1 MKLKQINAAI
11 LLIALSIIA
20 TSCGKDEDPP
30 EEYLR
35 AGNNLCISADGNLVI
50 AGYNTATS
58 SGYDATLVKVSSSNG
73 DTLWSKKFG
82 GSYAD
87 AFFSVKQSN
96 TGGYIAAGFSNLAAS
111 NSPNAYVVITDA
123 DGKQV
128 SASKYGTSGYS
139 QGFCV
144 LPHANTDSGYLVAG
158 YILKSGR
165 ADRDLYLLRISNTG
179 KTLWEKSIGARGTSS
194 EDPVNDAAYG
204 IVAAADSGYYITGS
218 INGYSS
224 CCGKIFL
231 MKVSK
236 NGDSLWTKTYASGI
250 GYSLTLTSDGG
261 VAIGGSNQETSNYD
275 MIIIKTDANG
285 ELLWSENY
293 GGSAYEYGAS
303 MIETANGGFAITGI
317 TNSFGA
323 GYDDAYLVQTDA
335 QGKMLWDETY
345 GGSNIDQGFGLVQ
358 HPDEGFSVTGL
369 SNTDGSFIYVNRTDN
384 KGIEL
389 WRKKIK

>member
-1 MKLKQINAAI
+1 MKMKLISSAFF
-11 LLIALSIIA
+11 LVIITFFA
-20 TSCGKDEDPP
+20 SSCDKEEDVP

-35 AGNNLCISADGNLVI
+35 SGNNLILSTDGNLII
-50 AGYNTATS
+50 AGYNTGTS
-58 SGYDATLVKVSSSNG
+58 SGYDATILKMSSSTG
-73 DTLWSKKFG
+73 DTLWSKKYG

-87 AFFSVKQSN
+87 AFFSIKKSN
-96 TGGYIAAGFSNLAAS
+96 TGGYIAAGFSNLGAS
-111 NSPNAYVVITDA
+111 NSPNTYVVITEA

-128 SASKYGTSGYS
+128 SATKYGSLGHS
-139 QGFCV
+139 QGFCI
-144 LPHANTDSGYLVAG
+144 LPHSNADSGYLVAG
-158 YILKSGR
+158 YVLKTGR

-179 KTLWEKSIGARGTSS
+179 QKLWEKSIGAIGTNS
-194 EDPVNDAAYG
+194 EDAVNDAAYG

-218 INGYSS
+218 LNGYSS

-236 NGDSLWTKTYASGI
+236 NGDSLWTKTYAAGI

-285 ELLWSENY
+285 EVIWSQNY
-293 GGSAYEYGAS
+293 GGQAYEYGAS

-317 TNSFGA
+317 TNSTGA
-323 GYDDAYLVQTDA
+323 GYDDMYLVRADA
-335 QGKMLWDETY
+335 TGKMLWDKTY
-345 GGSNIDQGFGLVQ
+345 GGSNVDQGFGIVQ
-358 HPDEGFSVTGL
+358 HPDESFSISGL
-369 SNTDGSFIYVNRTDN
+369 SNSDGSFIYLNHVDN

-389 WRKKIK
+389 WQTKTR